1 MSTLLIITSIIFATS
16 AGFFYLKKESSL
28 MNKISILIL
37 LIASSNYLLMSQFA
51 DYENIRALR
60 YTDWFLT
67 VPLLV
72 YQMCCLFMKKPASIK
87 TCGVSL
93 LMILLMLVC
102 GLSGELGISKEI
114 QMLDIKP
121 HEWKPL
127 MGMLGIG
134 FSLNAFLFL
143 TGEMKEANDIKLFV
157 IIISLWQFYPIVYFL
172 ADSQYTI
179 IGYSIADVIAKVGGA
194 FVMAYF
200 CDQCH
205 MSSK

>member
-37 LIASSNYLLMSQFA
+37 LIASSNYLIMSQFA

-60 YTDWFLT
+60 YIDWFLT

-143 TGEMKEANDIKLFV
+143 TGEMKEANDLKLFI

-172 ADSQYTI
+172 ADNQYTI
-179 IGYSIADVIAKVGGA
+179 IGYSIADVLAKVGGA

>member
-60 YTDWFLT
+60 YIDWFLT

-143 TGEMKEANDIKLFV
+143 TGEMKEANDLKLFI

-172 ADSQYTI
+172 ADNQYTI
-179 IGYSIADVIAKVGGA
+179 IGYSISDVLAKVGGA

>member
-60 YTDWFLT
+60 YIDWFLT

-72 YQMCCLFMKKPASIK
+72 YQMCCLFTKKPASIK

-172 ADSQYTI
+172 ADNQYTI
-179 IGYSIADVIAKVGGA
+179 IGYSIADVLAKVGGA
-194 FVMAYF
+194 FIMAYF

>member
-60 YTDWFLT
+60 YIDWFLT

-93 LMILLMLVC
+93 LMIVLMLVC

-172 ADSQYTI
+172 ADNQYTI

>member
-60 YTDWFLT
+60 YIDWFLT

-143 TGEMKEANDIKLFV
+143 TGEMKEANDIKLFI

-172 ADSQYTI
+172 ADNQYTI
-179 IGYSIADVIAKVGGA
+179 IGYSIADVLAKVGGA

>member
-60 YTDWFLT
+60 YIDWFLT

-143 TGEMKEANDIKLFV
+143 TGEMKEANDLKLFI

-172 ADSQYTI
+172 ADNQYTI
-179 IGYSIADVIAKVGGA
+179 IGYSIADVLAKVGGA

>member
-28 MNKISILIL
+28 MNRISILIL

-60 YTDWFLT
+60 YIDWFLT

-143 TGEMKEANDIKLFV
+143 TGEMKEANDLKLFI

-172 ADSQYTI
+172 ADNQYTI
-179 IGYSIADVIAKVGGA
+179 IGYSISDVLAKVGGA

>member
-179 IGYSIADVIAKVGGA
+179 ICYSIADVIAKVGGA